1 MTLPPRDPPP
11 FSAVAAARIVRD
23 LSHLPTYGF
32 GPKSPMW
39 WGTLGFFV
47 TEGMAF
53 ALALGTY
60 FYLVQQ
66 NQAWPLAPVAP
77 DHWAGTL
84 NTALLLASLWPN
96 AIVDR
101 DAHHEDLPRVR
112 RGLILMSLIALA
124 ALGLRLYE
132 FAGLGVRWDQNAYG
146 SITWVLLAL
155 HLTHLVTDAGDTLV
169 LTVLMFTHH
178 AKGPAKGRR
187 FSDVS
192 DNAFYWYF
200 VVASWLPIYLVVY
213 WLPRW

>member
-1 MTLPPRDPPP
+1 MSPLRTETRPFEAAPPR
-11 FSAVAAARIVRD
+11 VARD
-23 LSHLPTYGF
+23 LSDLPTYGF

-39 WGTLGFFV
+39 WGTLGFFII
-47 TEGMAF
+47 EGMAF
-53 ALALGTY
+53 ALALATY

-66 NQAWPLAPVAP
+66 NAQWPLAPVPP
-77 DHWAGTL
+77 DHWVGTL

-96 AIVDR
+96 FVADR
-101 DAHHEDLPRVR
+101 DAHREDLTRVR
-112 RGLILMSLIALA
+112 RDLVIMSLIALVTVA
-124 ALGLRLYE
+124 LRLYE

-155 HLTHLVTDAGDTLV
+155 HLTHLITDAGDTLV
-169 LTVLMFTHH
+169 LTALMFTRH
-178 AKGPAKGRR
+178 AKGSAKGKR

-200 VVASWLPIYLVVY
+200 VVGSWLPIYLTVY

>member
-1 MTLPPRDPPP
+1 MSTLRADARPFEPDPAPR
-11 FSAVAAARIVRD
+11 ITRD
-23 LSHLPTYGF
+23 VSDLPTYAF
-32 GPKSPMW
+32 GPKTTMW

-53 ALALGTY
+53 ALALATY

-66 NQAWPLAPVAP
+66 NATWPLAPVPP

-84 NTALLLASLWPN
+84 NTLLLLASLWPN
-96 AIVDR
+96 WVTDR
-101 DAHHEDLPRVR
+101 DAHREDLGRVR
-112 RGLILMSLIALA
+112 RGLIVMSLIALA
-124 ALGLRLYE
+124 TVGLRLYE
-132 FAGLGVRWDQNAYG
+132 FTGLGVRWDQNAYG

-155 HLTHLVTDAGDTLV
+155 HLTHLITDAGDTLV
-169 LTVLMFTHH
+169 LTALMFTRH
-178 AKGPAKGRR
+178 AKGSAKGRR

>member
-1 MTLPPRDPPP
+1 MSTLRTGPRRFEVDPPP
-11 FSAVAAARIVRD
+11 RVTRD
-23 LSHLPTYGF
+23 LSDLPTYAF
-32 GPKSPMW
+32 GAKSPMW

-47 TEGMAF
+47 TEGMGF

-66 NQAWPLAPVAP
+66 NPQWPLAPIPP

-84 NTALLLASLWPN
+84 NTLLLLASLWPN
-96 AIVDR
+96 WITDR
-101 DAHHEDLPRVR
+101 NAHREDLGRVR
-112 RGLILMSLIALA
+112 RDLVIMSLIALVA
-124 ALGLRLYE
+124 VALRLYE
-132 FAGLGVRWDQNAYG
+132 FTGLAVRWDQNAYG

-155 HLTHLVTDAGDTLV
+155 HLTHLITDAGDTLV
-169 LTVLMFTHH
+169 LTALMFTRH
-178 AKGPAKGRR
+178 AKGKR

-200 VVASWLPIYLVVY
+200 VVGSWLPIYLVVY